1 MKKSLESGFYDR
13 DPREVA
19 VDLLGCTLVHEAPE
33 GVASG
38 VIVETEAYRPEDPAC
53 HAYNGPTM
61 RNRNI
66 FAGPGIAYVYVSYG
80 IHHLLNAV
88 CEAEGVGSAV
98 LIRALRPVDGAE
110 LMEARRGRQRDLCNG
125 PGRLAQALGVG
136 IELDGLDLTDG
147 PLGILAGPEPEEEIV
162 ATTRIGISR
171 GVELPWRYL
180 LLGERNVSVRPKTI
194 SGRGLRRGRSPA

>member
-1 MKKSLESGFYDR
+1 
-13 DPREVA
+13 
-19 VDLLGCTLVHEAPE
+19 
-33 GVASG
+33 
-38 VIVETEAYRPEDPAC
+38 
-53 HAYNGPTM
+53 M

-88 CEAEGVGSAV
+88 CEGEGVGSAV

-110 LMEARRGRQRDLCNG
+110 LMRARRGRPKDLCSG
-125 PGRLAQALGVG
+125 PGRLTQSLGVG
-136 IELDGLDLTDG
+136 IGLDGVDLTEG
-147 PLGILAGPEPEEEIV
+147 PLNILSGPEPEGEIV

-180 LLGERNVSVRPKTI
+180 VLGERDVSVRPKAI

>member
-1 MKKSLESGFYDR
+1 
-13 DPREVA
+13 
-19 VDLLGCTLVHEAPE
+19 VHETSE
-33 GVASG
+33 GFASG

-80 IHHLLNAV
+80 IHHLLNVV
-88 CEAEGVGSAV
+88 CEGEGVGSAV
-98 LIRALRPVDGAE
+98 LLRALRPVDGTD
-110 LMEARRGRQRDLCNG
+110 LMRARRARPKDLCNG
-125 PGRLAQALGVG
+125 PGRLTQALGVG
-136 IELDGLDLTDG
+136 IEIDGQDLTDG
-147 PLGILAGPEPEEEIV
+147 PLSIVFGAEPEEEIV

-180 LLGERNVSVRPKTI
+180 ILDEKSVSVHPRAI
-194 SGRGLRRGRSPA
+194 AARGLRRGRLPE